1 MPTQLQLR
9 RGTTSQNDAF
19 TGAAGEVSV
28 DTTTD
33 NLRVH
38 DGSTAGGFEI
48 ISVEPTGKIGFIGNT
63 NPAAS
68 TVSFGV
74 PANVVIH
81 ALAAQTGN
89 VIIGDPTHTTAHSL
103 DVRGTANVGALT
115 STGITGDVTG
125 DLTGAVL
132 TASQGAITTVGA
144 LDGGSIT
151 SNFGTIDTGS
161 SAITS
166 TGAISGGSFVVAD
179 DGNIGSASD
188 TDAIAISAAGV
199 VGLSATTEASATGT
213 AALTVAG
220 GIGVAKDMWIGDD
233 IVMDSDL
240 AAIKMGDAQAVT
252 LTHVAD
258 TGVALNLGLGVA
270 DNTAPIATAISMG
283 TPANIV
289 LRTNTHQGNVIIGDA
304 TATSSFT
311 LDVRGTAN
319 TAILQGTE
327 LHQANVTA
335 AAYGKLV
342 PSGVVVP
349 YGSATAPVGWLLCN
363 DDAVSRTVYADL
375 FSAIGTLFGTGNGST
390 TFNVPSMGDRLP
402 LGKGTNNG
410 TIGGETAGAA
420 ASAVVATASGSAALT
435 LTTGTFATS
444 AKDSSTAS
452 ALTNVTA
459 GGHTHNLTLPVQV
472 FQYIIKT

>member
-89 VIIGDPTHTTAHSL
+89 VIIGDPTHTTSHSL

-115 STGITGDVTG
+115 STGITGDLTGDVTG
-125 DLTGAVL
+125 DLTGAVT

-144 LDGGSIT
+144 LNGGSIT
-151 SNFGTIDTGS
+151 SGFGTIDTGS

-179 DGNIGSASD
+179 DGNIGSTSD
-188 TDAIAISAAGV
+188 TDAIAISAAGIV
-199 VGLSATTEASATGT
+199 ALSATT
-213 AALTVAG
+213 
-220 GIGVAKDMWIGDD
+220 
-233 IVMDSDL
+233 DSL
-240 AAIKMGDAQAVT
+240 
-252 LTHVAD
+252 
-258 TGVALNLGLGVA
+258 
-270 DNTAPIATAISMG
+270 S
-283 TPANIV
+283 
-289 LRTNTHQGNVIIGDA
+289 
-304 TATSSFT
+304 
-311 LDVRGTAN
+311 
-319 TAILQGTE
+319 
-327 LHQANVTA
+327 
-335 AAYGKLV
+335 
-342 PSGVVVP
+342 
-349 YGSATAPVGWLLCN
+349 
-363 DDAVSRTVYADL
+363 
-375 FSAIGTLFGTGNGST
+375 
-390 TFNVPSMGDRLP
+390 
-402 LGKGTNNG
+402 
-410 TIGGETAGAA
+410 
-420 ASAVVATASGSAALT
+420 
-435 LTTGTFATS
+435 
-444 AKDSSTAS
+444 
-452 ALTNVTA
+452 
-459 GGHTHNLTLPVQV
+459 
-472 FQYIIKT
+472 